1 MYYNISKN
9 YECNMKDKNF
19 ISSALKVIE
28 IESKAVM
35 SLSNQIQPDFES
47 LCSNILDIKGKLI
60 LMGIGKSGHIA
71 QKISA
76 TLSSTGTSSFFI
88 HPTEAAHGDLG
99 MISKQD
105 AILILSNSG
114 QTKEIIEILP
124 ALKRSTTNI
133 FTLTNNDQSTIAK
146 AGKINLVINA
156 DEEACPLDLAPTSS
170 TTIALVFG
178 DALAIALLEARGFG
192 KDDFAKSHPAGQ
204 LGKKLTTLVQDLA
217 VMNEQTPIV
226 NQATYLKDALMVI
239 TEKKLGVTLVS
250 NEEKVIGIFTDGDL
264 RRCLNN
270 EIDLNKTPI
279 KDVMTTNFK
288 SIQSDA
294 LAIDA
299 AEIMEKD
306 KIFSLVVNSST
317 NGGNSMG
324 IITMHQL
331 LEAGII

>member
-1 MYYNISKN
+1 
-9 YECNMKDKNF
+9 MKDKDF

-28 IESKAVM
+28 IESNAVKN
-35 SLSNQIQPDFES
+35 LSNQIKSDFED
-47 LCSNILDIKGKLI
+47 LCSNILNSRGKLI

-76 TLSSTGTSSFFI
+76 TLSSTGTASFFI

-99 MISKQD
+99 MIDKEDS
-105 AILILSNSG
+105 ILILSNSG
-114 QTKEIIEILP
+114 ETKEIIEILP
-124 ALKRSTTNI
+124 ALKRSTANI
-133 FTLTNNDQSTIAK
+133 FTLTNNNQSTIAK
-146 AGKINLVINA
+146 AGTINLMIKA

-178 DALAIALLEARGFG
+178 DALAIALLEARGFS

-217 VMNEQTPIV
+217 VMNKKAPMVDQT
-226 NQATYLKDALMVI
+226 TSLKEALMVV
-239 TEKKLGVTLVS
+239 TEKKLGLTLVL
-250 NEEKVIGIFTDGDL
+250 NKKKIVGVFTDGDL
-264 RRCLNN
+264 RRCLNDEVDIN
-270 EIDLNKTPI
+270 NTPI
-279 KDVMTTNFK
+279 KDVMTIKFK
-288 SIQSDA
+288 SIDSNA

-299 AEIMEKD
+299 AEIMEKN

-317 NGGNSMG
+317 HKEDTIG

>member
-1 MYYNISKN
+1 
-9 YECNMKDKNF
+9 MKDKNF
-19 ISSALKVIE
+19 INSALSVIE

-35 SLSNQIQPDFES
+35 NLRNQIQSDFES
-47 LCSNILDIKGKLI
+47 LCSNILQIEGKLI

-99 MISKQD
+99 MINKKD
-105 AILILSNSG
+105 AILLLSNSG
-114 QTKEIIEILP
+114 ETKEIIEILP
-124 ALKRSTTNI
+124 ALKRSTANI
-133 FTLTNNDQSTIAK
+133 FTLTNNNQSTIAK

-156 DEEACPLDLAPTSS
+156 EEEACPLNLAPTSS

-178 DALAIALLEARGFG
+178 DALAIALLEARGFS

-217 VMNEQTPIV
+217 ATNDKAPIV
-226 NQATYLKDALMVI
+226 NEAISLKDALIEV

-250 NEEKVIGIFTDGDL
+250 DSKKVVGIFTDGDL
-264 RRCLNN
+264 RRCLNDDV
-270 EIDLNKTPI
+270 DLNKTPI
-279 KDVMTTNFK
+279 KDVMTTDFK
-288 SIQSDA
+288 SIKCND

-299 AEIMEKD
+299 AEMMEKN

-317 NGGNSMG
+317 NQADSIG

>member
-1 MYYNISKN
+1 MKN
-9 YECNMKDKNF
+9 KNF
-19 ISSALKVIE
+19 ISSALRVIE
-28 IESKAVM
+28 IESQAVM
-35 SLSNQIQPDFES
+35 SLSNQIQPDFEN
-47 LCSNILDIKGKLI
+47 LCEEILKIKGKLI

-114 QTKEIIEILP
+114 ETKEIIEILS
-124 ALKRSTTNI
+124 ALKRSTGNI
-133 FTLTNNDQSTIAK
+133 FTLTNNNQSTIAR
-146 AGKINLVINA
+146 AGKVNLVINA

-178 DALAIALLEARGFG
+178 DALAIALLEARGFS

-204 LGKKLTTLVQDLA
+204 LGKKLTMLVQDLA
-217 VMNEQTPIV
+217 VMNEKAPIV
-226 NQATYLKDALMVI
+226 SQGTSLKEALMVV

-250 NEEKVIGIFTDGDL
+250 NENKVVGIFTDGDL

-270 EIDLNKTPI
+270 EVDLKNTPI

-288 SIQSDA
+288 SIKSDT

-299 AEIMEKD
+299 AEIMEKN
-306 KIFSLVVNSST
+306 KIFSLVVNPKINKSKSI
-317 NGGNSMG
+317 G

>member
-1 MYYNISKN
+1 
-9 YECNMKDKNF
+9 MKDKNF

-35 SLSNQIQPDFES
+35 SLSNQIKPDFES

-250 NEEKVIGIFTDGDL
+250 NEKKVIGIFTDGDL

-317 NGGNSMG
+317 SGGNSMG

>member
-1 MYYNISKN
+1 
-9 YECNMKDKNF
+9 MKDKNF
-19 ISSALKVIE
+19 INSALSVIE

-35 SLSNQIQPDFES
+35 NLRNQIQSDFES
-47 LCSNILDIKGKLI
+47 LCSKILQIEGKLI

-99 MISKQD
+99 MINKKD
-105 AILILSNSG
+105 AILLLSNSG
-114 QTKEIIEILP
+114 ETKEIIEILP
-124 ALKRSTTNI
+124 ALKRSTANI
-133 FTLTNNDQSTIAK
+133 FTLTNNNQSTIAK

-156 DEEACPLDLAPTSS
+156 EEEACPLNLAPTSS

-178 DALAIALLEARGFG
+178 DALAIALLEARGFSE
-192 KDDFAKSHPAGQ
+192 DDFAKSHPAGQ

-217 VMNEQTPIV
+217 TTNDKAPIV
-226 NQATYLKDALMVI
+226 NEAISLKDALIEV

-250 NEEKVIGIFTDGDL
+250 DSKKVVGIFTDGDL
-264 RRCLNN
+264 RRCLNDDV
-270 EIDLNKTPI
+270 DLNKTPI
-279 KDVMTTNFK
+279 KDVMTTDFK
-288 SIQSDA
+288 SIKCND

-299 AEIMEKD
+299 AEIMEKN

-317 NGGNSMG
+317 NQRDSIG

>member
-1 MYYNISKN
+1 
-9 YECNMKDKNF
+9 MKDKDF

-28 IESKAVM
+28 IESNAVK
-35 SLSNQIQPDFES
+35 SLSNQIKTDFMD
-47 LCSNILDIKGKLI
+47 LCSNILNTQGKLI

-76 TLSSTGTSSFFI
+76 TLSSTGTASFFI

-99 MISKQD
+99 MINKKDS
-105 AILILSNSG
+105 ILILSNSG
-114 QTKEIIEILP
+114 ETKEIIEILP
-124 ALKRSTTNI
+124 ALKRSTSNI
-133 FTLTNNDQSTIAK
+133 FTLTNSNQSTIAK
-146 AGKINLVINA
+146 AGKINLVISA

-178 DALAIALLEARGFG
+178 DALAIALLEARGFS

-217 VMNEQTPIV
+217 VMNEKAPMVDQT
-226 NQATYLKDALMVI
+226 TSLKEALMEI
-239 TEKKLGVTLVS
+239 TGKKLGLTLVT
-250 NEEKVIGIFTDGDL
+250 NEKKIVGVFTDGDL
-264 RRCLNN
+264 RRCLNDEVDIN
-270 EIDLNKTPI
+270 NTPI
-279 KDVMTTNFK
+279 KDVMTITFK
-288 SIQSDA
+288 SIESNA

-299 AEIMEKD
+299 AEIMEKN
-306 KIFSLVVNSST
+306 KIFSLVVSS
-317 NGGNSMG
+317 SKQKKHAIG

>member
-1 MYYNISKN
+1 
-9 YECNMKDKNF
+9 MKDKDF

-28 IESKAVM
+28 IESNAVK
-35 SLSNQIQPDFES
+35 SLTNQIKSDFED
-47 LCSNILDIKGKLI
+47 LCSNILNTRGKLI

-76 TLSSTGTSSFFI
+76 TLSSTGTASFFI

-99 MISKQD
+99 MIDKEDS
-105 AILILSNSG
+105 ILILSNSG
-114 QTKEIIEILP
+114 ETKEIIEILP
-124 ALKRSTTNI
+124 ALKRSTANI
-133 FTLTNNDQSTIAK
+133 FTLTNNNQSTIAK
-146 AGKINLVINA
+146 AGTINLMIKA

-178 DALAIALLEARGFG
+178 DALAIALLEARGFS

-217 VMNEQTPIV
+217 VMNEKAPMVDQT
-226 NQATYLKDALMVI
+226 TSLKEALMVV
-239 TEKKLGVTLVS
+239 TEKKLGLTIVLNKKKIVG
-250 NEEKVIGIFTDGDL
+250 VFTDGDL
-264 RRCLNN
+264 RRCLNDEVDIN
-270 EIDLNKTPI
+270 NTPI
-279 KDVMTTNFK
+279 KDVMTIKFK
-288 SIQSDA
+288 SIDSNA

-299 AEIMEKD
+299 AEIMEKN

-317 NGGNSMG
+317 HKEDTIG

>member
-1 MYYNISKN
+1 
-9 YECNMKDKNF
+9 MKDKDF

-28 IESKAVM
+28 IESNAVK
-35 SLSNQIQPDFES
+35 SLSNQIKSDFED
-47 LCSNILDIKGKLI
+47 LCSNILNAQGKLI

-76 TLSSTGTSSFFI
+76 TLSSTGTASFFI

-99 MISKQD
+99 MVDKEDS
-105 AILILSNSG
+105 ILILSNSG
-114 QTKEIIEILP
+114 ETKEIIDILP
-124 ALKRSTTNI
+124 ALKRSTANI
-133 FTLTNNDQSTIAK
+133 FTLTNNNQSTIAK
-146 AGKINLVINA
+146 AGTISLMIKA

-178 DALAIALLEARGFG
+178 DALAIALLEARGFS

-217 VMNEQTPIV
+217 VMNEKAPMVDQT
-226 NQATYLKDALMVI
+226 TSLKEALMVV
-239 TEKKLGVTLVS
+239 TEKKLGLTLVL
-250 NEEKVIGIFTDGDL
+250 NKKKIVGVFTDGDL
-264 RRCLNN
+264 RRCLNDEVDIN
-270 EIDLNKTPI
+270 NTPI
-279 KDVMTTNFK
+279 KDVMTIKFK
-288 SIQSDA
+288 SIDSNA

-299 AEIMEKD
+299 AEIMEKN

-317 NGGNSMG
+317 HKEDTIG

>member
-1 MYYNISKN
+1 
-9 YECNMKDKNF
+9 MKDKNF
-19 ISSALKVIE
+19 INSALKVIE

-35 SLSNQIQPDFES
+35 GLSNQIHSDFDD
-47 LCSNILDIKGKLI
+47 LCSKILNIKGKLI

-71 QKISA
+71 QKTSA

-99 MISKQD
+99 MISKND

-114 QTKEIIEILP
+114 ETKEIIEILP
-124 ALKRSTTNI
+124 ALKRSTANI
-133 FTLTNNDQSTIAK
+133 FTLTNNNQSTIAM

-178 DALAIALLEARGFG
+178 DALAIALLEARGFS
-192 KDDFAKSHPAGQ
+192 KNDFAKSHPAGQ
-204 LGKKLTTLVQDLA
+204 LGKKLTTMVQDLA
-217 VMNEQTPIV
+217 VMSERAPMV
-226 NQATYLKDALMVI
+226 DQATSLKDALMEI
-239 TEKKLGVTLVS
+239 TEKKLGVTLVTH
-250 NEEKVIGIFTDGDL
+250 NKEVTGIFTDGDL

-270 EIDLNKTPI
+270 EVDLNKTPI
-279 KDVMTTNFK
+279 KDVMTSNFK
-288 SIQSDA
+288 SIKSNA

-299 AEIMEKD
+299 AEIMEKN
-306 KIFSLVVNSST
+306 KIFSLVVNSSKYKEDT
-317 NGGNSMG
+317 IG

-331 LEAGII
+331 LESGII

>member
-1 MYYNISKN
+1 
-9 YECNMKDKNF
+9 MKDKDF

-28 IESKAVM
+28 IESNAVK
-35 SLSNQIQPDFES
+35 SLSNQIKPDFMD
-47 LCSNILDIKGKLI
+47 LCSNILNTQGKLI

-76 TLSSTGTSSFFI
+76 TLSSTGTASFFI

-99 MISKQD
+99 MINKKDS
-105 AILILSNSG
+105 ILILSNSG
-114 QTKEIIEILP
+114 ETKEIIEILP
-124 ALKRSTTNI
+124 ALKRSTSNI
-133 FTLTNNDQSTIAK
+133 FTLTNSNQSTIAK

-178 DALAIALLEARGFG
+178 DALAIALLEARGFS

-217 VMNEQTPIV
+217 VMNEKAPMVDQT
-226 NQATYLKDALMVI
+226 TSLKEALMEI
-239 TEKKLGVTLVS
+239 TGKKLGLTLVL
-250 NEEKVIGIFTDGDL
+250 NKKKIVGVFTDGDL
-264 RRCLNN
+264 RRCLNDGVDIN
-270 EIDLNKTPI
+270 NTTI
-279 KDVMTTNFK
+279 KDVMTSTFK
-288 SIQSDA
+288 SIESNA

-299 AEIMEKD
+299 AEMMEKY

-317 NGGNSMG
+317 HKEDTIG

>member
-1 MYYNISKN
+1 
-9 YECNMKDKNF
+9 MKDKDF

-28 IESKAVM
+28 IESNAVK
-35 SLSNQIQPDFES
+35 SLSNQIKSDFED
-47 LCSNILDIKGKLI
+47 LCSNILNSRGKLI

-76 TLSSTGTSSFFI
+76 TLSSTGTASFFI

-99 MISKQD
+99 MIDKEDS
-105 AILILSNSG
+105 ILILSNSG
-114 QTKEIIEILP
+114 ETKEIIEILP
-124 ALKRSTTNI
+124 ALKRSTANI
-133 FTLTNNDQSTIAK
+133 FTLTNNNQSTIAK
-146 AGKINLVINA
+146 AGTINLMIKA

-178 DALAIALLEARGFG
+178 DALAIALLEARGFS

-217 VMNEQTPIV
+217 VMNEKAPMVDQT
-226 NQATYLKDALMVI
+226 TSLKEALMVV
-239 TEKKLGVTLVS
+239 TEKKLGLTLVL
-250 NEEKVIGIFTDGDL
+250 NKKKIVGVFTDGDL
-264 RRCLNN
+264 RRCLNDEVDIN
-270 EIDLNKTPI
+270 NTPI
-279 KDVMTTNFK
+279 KDVMTIKFK
-288 SIQSDA
+288 SIDSNA

-299 AEIMEKD
+299 AEIMEKN

-317 NGGNSMG
+317 HKEDTIG

>member
-1 MYYNISKN
+1 
-9 YECNMKDKNF
+9 MKDKNF
-19 ISSALKVIE
+19 INSALSVIE

-35 SLSNQIQPDFES
+35 NLRNQIQSDFES
-47 LCSNILDIKGKLI
+47 LCSNILQIKGKLI

-99 MISKQD
+99 MINKKD
-105 AILILSNSG
+105 AILLLSNSG
-114 QTKEIIEILP
+114 ETKEIIEILP
-124 ALKRSTTNI
+124 ALKRSTANI
-133 FTLTNNDQSTIAK
+133 FTLTNNNQSTIAK

-156 DEEACPLDLAPTSS
+156 EEEACPLNLAPTSS

-178 DALAIALLEARGFG
+178 DALAIALLDARGFS

-217 VMNEQTPIV
+217 ATNEKAPIV
-226 NQATYLKDALMVI
+226 NEAISLKDALIEV

-250 NEEKVIGIFTDGDL
+250 DGKKVVGIFTDGDL
-264 RRCLNN
+264 RRCLNDDV
-270 EIDLNKTPI
+270 DLNKTPI
-279 KDVMTTNFK
+279 KDVMTTDFK
-288 SIQSDA
+288 SIKCND

-299 AEIMEKD
+299 AEIMEKN
-306 KIFSLVVNSST
+306 KIFSLVVNSSINQT
-317 NGGNSMG
+317 DSIG

>member
-1 MYYNISKN
+1 
-9 YECNMKDKNF
+9 MKDKDF

-28 IESKAVM
+28 IESNAVKN
-35 SLSNQIQPDFES
+35 LSNQIKSDFED
-47 LCSNILDIKGKLI
+47 LCSNILNSLGKLI
-60 LMGIGKSGHIA
+60 LMGVGKSGHIA

-76 TLSSTGTSSFFI
+76 TLSSTGTASFFI

-99 MISKQD
+99 MIDKEDS
-105 AILILSNSG
+105 ILILSNSG
-114 QTKEIIEILP
+114 ETKEIIEILP
-124 ALKRSTTNI
+124 ALKRSTPNI
-133 FTLTNNDQSTIAK
+133 FTLTNNNQSTIAK
-146 AGKINLVINA
+146 AGTINLMIKA

-178 DALAIALLEARGFG
+178 DALAIALLEARGFS

-217 VMNEQTPIV
+217 VMNEKAPMVDQT
-226 NQATYLKDALMVI
+226 TSLKEALMVV
-239 TEKKLGVTLVS
+239 TEKKLGLTLVL
-250 NEEKVIGIFTDGDL
+250 NKKKIVGVFTDGDL
-264 RRCLNN
+264 RRCLNDEVDIN
-270 EIDLNKTPI
+270 NTSI
-279 KDVMTTNFK
+279 KDVMTIKFK
-288 SIQSDA
+288 SIDSNA

-299 AEIMEKD
+299 AEIMEKN

-317 NGGNSMG
+317 HKEDTIG

>member
-1 MYYNISKN
+1 
-9 YECNMKDKNF
+9 MKDKNF
-19 ISSALKVIE
+19 INSALSVIE

-35 SLSNQIQPDFES
+35 NLRNQIRSDFES
-47 LCSNILDIKGKLI
+47 LCSNILQIKGKLI

-76 TLSSTGTSSFFI
+76 TLSSTGTASFFI

-99 MISKQD
+99 MINKKD
-105 AILILSNSG
+105 AILLLSNSG
-114 QTKEIIEILP
+114 ETKEIIEILP
-124 ALKRSTTNI
+124 ALKRSTANI
-133 FTLTNNDQSTIAK
+133 FTLTNNNQSTIAK

-156 DEEACPLDLAPTSS
+156 EEEACPLNLAPTSS

-178 DALAIALLEARGFG
+178 DALAIALLEARGFS

-217 VMNEQTPIV
+217 ATNDRAPIV
-226 NQATYLKDALMVI
+226 NETISLKDALIEV

-250 NEEKVIGIFTDGDL
+250 DSKKVVGIFTDGDL
-264 RRCLNN
+264 RRCLNDDV
-270 EIDLNKTPI
+270 DLNKTPI

-288 SIQSDA
+288 SIKCND

-299 AEIMEKD
+299 AEIMEKN

-317 NGGNSMG
+317 NQADIIG

>member
-1 MYYNISKN
+1 
-9 YECNMKDKNF
+9 MKDKNF
-19 ISSALKVIE
+19 INSALSVIE
-28 IESKAVM
+28 IELKAVM
-35 SLSNQIQPDFES
+35 NLRNQIRPDFES
-47 LCSNILDIKGKLI
+47 LCSNILQIKGKLI

-99 MISKQD
+99 MINKKD
-105 AILILSNSG
+105 AILLLSNSG
-114 QTKEIIEILP
+114 ETKEIIEILP
-124 ALKRSTTNI
+124 ALKRSTANI
-133 FTLTNNDQSTIAK
+133 FTLTNNNQSTIAK

-156 DEEACPLDLAPTSS
+156 EEEACPLNLAPTSS

-178 DALAIALLEARGFG
+178 DALAIALLEARGFS

-217 VMNEQTPIV
+217 ATNEKAPIV
-226 NQATYLKDALMVI
+226 NEAISLKDALIEV

-250 NEEKVIGIFTDGDL
+250 DSKKVVGIFTDGDL
-264 RRCLNN
+264 RRCLNDDV
-270 EIDLNKTPI
+270 DLNKTPI

-288 SIQSDA
+288 SIKCND

-299 AEIMEKD
+299 AEIMEKN

-317 NGGNSMG
+317 NQIDSIG